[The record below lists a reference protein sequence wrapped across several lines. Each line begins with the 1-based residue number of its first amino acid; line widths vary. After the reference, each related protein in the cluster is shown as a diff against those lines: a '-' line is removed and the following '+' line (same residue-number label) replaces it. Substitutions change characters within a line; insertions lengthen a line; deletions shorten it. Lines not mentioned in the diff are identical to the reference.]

1 MELIINVMVLFV
13 GIALWMYGR
22 YWRKTCGKV
31 LCQYAAACGEREDR
45 EKLMRYAIIA
55 GNPYAPLLYALTYPE
70 LFDKA
75 RPLRL
80 FAFGE
85 IRCVFAGYYFPQ
97 RFESW
102 LCDDQSAFVQEVYD
116 FKDGKDDCTEYFSQA
131 FRILSTD
138 RDVTAMFMPCSTSY
152 RYYRRFSGIAGFLE
166 THGYARSGLDL
177 ICITESR
184 ECKHTSEKRSEINTA
199 NYMMSNAL
207 YGKRVVIVDDLLTS
221 GTSLLEYA
229 HNLERAGAKVEGA
242 VFLARTFQMPSPARV
257 KRILQFYT
265 SKIYTC
271 YPPTIILRLYR
282 LDYQNDMIF
291 I

>member
-1 MELIINVMVLFV
+1 MELIINVMSLFV

-55 GNPYAPLLYALTYPE
+55 GNPHAPLLYALTYPE

-257 KRILQFYT
+257 KRLVWKRHLLARIWRKQAGYFL
-265 SKIYTC
+265 
-271 YPPTIILRLYR
+271 
-282 LDYQNDMIF
+282 
-291 I
+291 

>member
-1 MELIINVMVLFV
+1 MALFV

-55 GNPYAPLLYALTYPE
+55 GNPHAPLLYALTYPE

-102 LCDDQSAFVQEVYD
+102 LCDDQSAFVCR
-116 FKDGKDDCTEYFSQA
+116 KCMTSRMGKMIVRSIFL
-131 FRILSTD
+131 RH
-138 RDVTAMFMPCSTSY
+138 
-152 RYYRRFSGIAGFLE
+152 SGF
-166 THGYARSGLDL
+166 
-177 ICITESR
+177 
-184 ECKHTSEKRSEINTA
+184 
-199 NYMMSNAL
+199 
-207 YGKRVVIVDDLLTS
+207 
-221 GTSLLEYA
+221 
-229 HNLERAGAKVEGA
+229 
-242 VFLARTFQMPSPARV
+242 F
-257 KRILQFYT
+257 
-265 SKIYTC
+265 
-271 YPPTIILRLYR
+271 PPTGMLRLCSCHAA
-282 LDYQNDMIF
+282 LPTVITDVFPALPVFWKLMVMPGQDWT
-291 I
+291 

>member
-1 MELIINVMVLFV
+1 MVLFV

-55 GNPYAPLLYALTYPE
+55 GNPHAPLLYALTYPE

-257 KRILQFYT
+257 KRLVWKRHLLARIWRKQAGYFL
-265 SKIYTC
+265 
-271 YPPTIILRLYR
+271 
-282 LDYQNDMIF
+282 
-291 I
+291 

>member
-1 MELIINVMVLFV
+1 
-13 GIALWMYGR
+13 
-22 YWRKTCGKV
+22 
-31 LCQYAAACGEREDR
+31 
-45 EKLMRYAIIA
+45 MRYAIIA
-55 GNPYAPLLYALTYPE
+55 GNPHAPLLYALTYPE

-257 KRILQFYT
+257 KRLVWKRHLLARIWRKQAGSFL
-265 SKIYTC
+265 
-271 YPPTIILRLYR
+271 
-282 LDYQNDMIF
+282 
-291 I
+291 

>member
-1 MELIINVMVLFV
+1 MELIINVMALFV

-55 GNPYAPLLYALTYPE
+55 GNPHAPLLYALTYPE

-116 FKDGKDDCTEYFSQA
+116 FKDGKDDCTEYFLRHSGFFPPTGMLRLCSCHA
-131 FRILSTD
+131 ALPTVITD
-138 RDVTAMFMPCSTSY
+138 VFPALPVFGNSWLCPVRTGPDM
-152 RYYRRFSGIAGFLE
+152 YYRKQGVQAYFRKTFRNK
-166 THGYARSGLDL
+166 YRQ
-177 ICITESR
+177 
-184 ECKHTSEKRSEINTA
+184 
-199 NYMMSNAL
+199 L
-207 YGKRVVIVDDLLTS
+207 YD
-221 GTSLLEYA
+221 
-229 HNLERAGAKVEGA
+229 
-242 VFLARTFQMPSPARV
+242 V
-257 KRILQFYT
+257 KRPVWEEGRD
-265 SKIYTC
+265 C
-271 YPPTIILRLYR
+271 R
-282 LDYQNDMIF
+282 
-291 I
+291 

>member
-85 IRCVFAGYYFPQ
+85 IRCVFAGYYFHNVLKVGFVTTSLHLCRKCMTSRMGKMIARSIFSGIPDSFHRQ
-97 RFESW
+97 GCYGYVHAMQHFLPLLQTFFRHCRFFGNSW
-102 LCDDQSAFVQEVYD
+102 LCPVRTGPD
-116 FKDGKDDCTEYFSQA
+116 
-131 FRILSTD
+131 
-138 RDVTAMFMPCSTSY
+138 M
-152 RYYRRFSGIAGFLE
+152 YYRKQGVQAYFRKTFRNK
-166 THGYARSGLDL
+166 YRQ
-177 ICITESR
+177 
-184 ECKHTSEKRSEINTA
+184 
-199 NYMMSNAL
+199 L
-207 YGKRVVIVDDLLTS
+207 YD
-221 GTSLLEYA
+221 
-229 HNLERAGAKVEGA
+229 
-242 VFLARTFQMPSPARV
+242 V
-257 KRILQFYT
+257 KRPVWEEGRD
-265 SKIYTC
+265 C
-271 YPPTIILRLYR
+271 R
-282 LDYQNDMIF
+282 
-291 I
+291 

>member
-85 IRCVFAGYYFPQ
+85 IRCVFAGYYFHNVLKVG
-97 RFESW
+97 FVTTSLH
-102 LCDDQSAFVQEVYD
+102 LCRKCMTSRM
-116 FKDGKDDCTEYFSQA
+116 GKM
-131 FRILSTD
+131 I
-138 RDVTAMFMPCSTSY
+138 
-152 RYYRRFSGIAGFLE
+152 
-166 THGYARSGLDL
+166 ARSIFL
-177 ICITESR
+177 R
-184 ECKHTSEKRSEINTA
+184 H
-199 NYMMSNAL
+199 
-207 YGKRVVIVDDLLTS
+207 S
-221 GTSLLEYA
+221 G
-229 HNLERAGAKVEGA
+229 
-242 VFLARTFQMPSPARV
+242 FF
-257 KRILQFYT
+257 
-265 SKIYTC
+265 
-271 YPPTIILRLYR
+271 PPTGMLRLCSCHAA
-282 LDYQNDMIF
+282 LPTVITDVFPALPVFWKLMVMPGQDWT
-291 I
+291 